1 MVSNCRAIN
10 ERENYARELGKYI
23 DVDVYGQC
31 GNNSCR
37 RDEVNWNSNLILI
50 YLIYLITISGH
61 SRQGLKCRLCKIN
74 VHTDCKDGVGRCLP
88 KSRLLRRKKSSSEI
102 EARTDYVDGDDGN
115 VDEPDTRVLD
125 QTYMVLKQAGELGQ
139 GSVSTLRRYA
149 AMEMERHAA
158 SATNPSATSA
168 SSGGSNLTQDGG
180 NFGGNFGGSSG
191 AINRPVSTRNSS
203 LTGHP
208 PTLAAKSIQNP
219 NSLSVGLP
227 SSFHPSSSGD

>member
-1 MVSNCRAIN
+1 M
-10 ERENYARELGKYI
+10 
-23 DVDVYGQC
+23 
-31 GNNSCR
+31 
-37 RDEVNWNSNLILI
+37 
-50 YLIYLITISGH
+50 
-61 SRQGLKCRLCKIN
+61 
-74 VHTDCKDGVGRCLP
+74 HTDCKDGVGRCLP
-88 KSRLLRRKKSSSEI
+88 KSRLLRRQKSSSEI

-158 SATNPSATSA
+158 AANPPATSA
-168 SSGGSNLTQDGG
+168 SSGGSNLTHD
-180 NFGGNFGGSSG
+180 GGNFGGSSG

-203 LTGHP
+203 LTGHL
-208 PTLAAKSIQNP
+208 PTLAAKSVQNP

-227 SSFHPSSSGD
+227 SSFHPSSSGDFHFQAQRRSLRVHCPQGV